1 LLSLVHV
8 LEWRAAVTPGVIAL
22 SDQQGAE
29 LTYAGLA
36 AAVERS
42 AAGFAAAG
50 VSPGDVG
57 TIGTDGYLTIVDR
70 LSDLV
75 ITGGENVYP
84 APFWA
89 DRDRQVS

>member
-8 LEWRAAVTPGVIAL
+8 LEWRAAVHPGAIAL

-29 LTYAGLA
+29 PTYAGLA

-50 VSPGDVG
+50 VAPGDV
-57 TIGTDGYLTIVDR
+57 VP
-70 LSDLV
+70 V
-75 ITGGENVYP
+75 IELPRNATGKVLRATLRE
-84 APFWA
+84 PFWA
-89 DRDRQVS
+89 GRGRLVS